1 MGYSDKDFTAIR
13 QLSESKVNNEEYKKA
28 DNSDLNKLLELA
40 TGKRKS
46 LGVGCSRCDG
56 VFEVYGDDKFHNH
69 KCNSAHSLSFFDF
82 IKRLFK

>member
-1 MGYSDKDFTAIR
+1 MSYNNLPDADSG
-13 QLSESKVNNEEYKKA
+13 SEIPKCKAYKKA

-40 TGKRKS
+40 TRKRKS